1 MVCPAHDRG
10 HPVATRTSWSA
21 ARSGTRLLLA
31 VVGSGY
37 LVRRLPVSLPLP
49 LWQIALGAV
58 SAGVFNQGA
67 ALAPEICFLLFL
79 LALLFLDG
87 WRIPT
92 RNKAT
97 ILVRGGWWGSPWSG
111 PVSWPIG

>member
-1 MVCPAHDRG
+1 MVCPAHGSRPPRRDPYVLVG
-10 HPVATRTSWSA
+10 CSKWHAM
-21 ARSGTRLLLA
+21 LLA

-37 LVRRLPVSLPLP
+37 LMRRLPVSLPLP

-67 ALAPEICFLLFL
+67 ALAPEIFFLLFL
-79 LALLFLDG
+79 LPLLFLDD
-87 WRIPT
+87 WRNPT
-92 RNKAT
+92 SGLPRNKAT

-111 PVSWPIG
+111 PVS

>member
-1 MVCPAHDRG
+1 MPGAR
-10 HPVATRTSWSA
+10 VATTPSRPV
-21 ARSGTRLLLA
+21 RPGRLLEVARHVAA

-67 ALAPEICFLLFL
+67 ALAPEIFFLLFL
-79 LALLFLDG
+79 LPLLFLDD
-87 WRIPT
+87 WRNPT
-92 RNKAT
+92 SGLPRNKAT
-97 ILVRGGWWGSPWSG
+97 ILVRGGWWGSSWSG
-111 PVSWPIG
+111 PVS